1 MSKNSPLALDRML
14 TCALCGMRF
23 DPSRIAMRGKL
34 NFCES
39 CTVART
45 TECLTRMKGF
55 GAQRRFPLMT
65 ALLVGIIVCGG
76 IWMTRNVRST
86 LKSLIAAES
95 RGDSESS
102 SAPSST
108 APGGLVAPSTG
119 DPSLVS
125 GDPADSSQGRND
137 STDIPLW
144 PKFRAMANA
153 VRRTTG
159 MGLKPVV
166 DVGNIQLL
174 FVIRPGTDGAIGLAS
189 RLYATKEAPETPTAA
204 LMTPVGNDM
213 KASFQE
219 GLRYVRKHPRDWES
233 EFSIRL
239 SFEDKFSS
247 KDGGSAGTGFTV
259 EMLAAIDH
267 IALDPNVAIT
277 GDLTIDGEVQPVG
290 AVVEKLRGAIA
301 GKCKIT
307 LIPERNTRDV
317 LDLALLDG
325 TSPLW
330 ETQILSIST
339 IDEALASVRKD
350 RAERTTAAITRFDQ
364 LRARLPAVV
373 TPNYLQ
379 APIVQSELKEVLRL
393 APNHLSA
400 ATLLKAAEGQLPKV
414 LSLNRSI
421 DEIVAGYYLFVGDEI
436 GSKERT
442 SGSSQSAG
450 ITRFPEQEF
459 AECMK
464 KMTALQPILDP
475 RALELKSA
483 CAGYAS
489 ALRSVAASKARDLS
503 GRDRDYQWQ
512 IKENFDTARS
522 KLLLTVRRLT
532 TDGSLIREMTK
543 K

>member
-1 MSKNSPLALDRML
+1 M
-14 TCALCGMRF
+14 
-23 DPSRIAMRGKL
+23 
-34 NFCES
+34 
-39 CTVART
+39 
-45 TECLTRMKGF
+45 
-55 GAQRRFPLMT
+55 
-65 ALLVGIIVCGG
+65 
-76 IWMTRNVRST
+76 
-86 LKSLIAAES
+86 
-95 RGDSESS
+95 
-102 SAPSST
+102 
-108 APGGLVAPSTG
+108 
-119 DPSLVS
+119 
-125 GDPADSSQGRND
+125 
-137 STDIPLW
+137 
-144 PKFRAMANA
+144 
-153 VRRTTG
+153 TG

-189 RLYATKEAPETPTAA
+189 RLYATKEAPDTPTAA

-213 KASFQE
+213 KTSFQE
-219 GLRYVRKHPRDWES
+219 GLRYVRKQPRNWEN

-267 IALDPNVAIT
+267 IALDPNVAMT

-307 LIPERNTRDV
+307 LIPERNNRDV

-330 ETQILSIST
+330 ETQILSISSV
-339 IDEALASVRKD
+339 DEALALVRKD
-350 RAERTTAAITRFDQ
+350 RAEKTTAALDRFDR

-379 APIVQSELKEVLRL
+379 SPIVQSELKEVLRL

-400 ATLLKAAEGQLPKV
+400 ATLLKAAEGQLPKELT
-414 LSLNRSI
+414 LSRSV
-421 DEIVAGYYLFVGDEI
+421 DEIVAAAYLFVGDEI

-442 SGSSQSAG
+442 AGAARGGG

-459 AECMK
+459 TECMK
-464 KMTALQPILDP
+464 KLTALQPILDP
-475 RALELKSA
+475 HALELKSA

-489 ALRSVAASKARDLS
+489 AMRSMATYKGESF